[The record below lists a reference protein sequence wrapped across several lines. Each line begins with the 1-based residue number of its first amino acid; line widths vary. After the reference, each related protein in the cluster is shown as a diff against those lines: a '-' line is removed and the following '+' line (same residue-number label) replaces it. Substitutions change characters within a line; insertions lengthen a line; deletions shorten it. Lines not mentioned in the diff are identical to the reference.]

1 MGVEQVKQHLAKY
14 QLSESIITLDE
25 SSASVEEA
33 AKALHIQ
40 PEQVA
45 KSLTFSSE
53 EGCIMVLLAG
63 DRKVHNGKFKRTFH
77 TKPHM
82 LSSDQVLA
90 YTNHEVGG
98 VCPFGVNDHVFVY
111 LDRTLQD
118 YDFVY
123 PACGER
129 NNAIK
134 LTPQQLFEI
143 SQAID
148 WVDVAKDQ

>member
-53 EGCIMVLLAG
+53 EGCIMILLAG

-90 YTNHEVGG
+90 YTN
-98 VCPFGVNDHVFVY
+98 
-111 LDRTLQD
+111 
-118 YDFVY
+118 
-123 PACGER
+123 PASAHLG
-129 NNAIK
+129 
-134 LTPQQLFEI
+134 
-143 SQAID
+143 
-148 WVDVAKDQ
+148 